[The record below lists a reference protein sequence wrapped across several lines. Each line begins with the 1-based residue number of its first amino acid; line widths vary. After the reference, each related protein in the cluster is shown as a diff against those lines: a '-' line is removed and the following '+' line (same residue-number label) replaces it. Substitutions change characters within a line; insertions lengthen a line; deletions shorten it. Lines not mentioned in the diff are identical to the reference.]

1 MVITSLDVV
10 LALTRRRREQMGQG
24 AERIY
29 TVLSEASKKGQV
41 FGNPFHSLSFTRER
55 SERKYEPK
63 ESTHT
68 AQENLPARKNKKNQT
83 KSLAFVSSDLLLW
96 RWLESCAG
104 LQLGL
109 DLPSNDYLFELLLES
124 WHLYRGHPSRPVQ
137 KVPAKNRISRNKS
150 ERKAQGDIR
159 RTPPAFSLIPNN
171 VNTALSR
178 LTVAWCG
185 L

>member
-1 MVITSLDVV
+1 MWSLLSREGGGSRWDRVQREFTQFCLKHLRKDKF
-10 LALTRRRREQMGQG
+10 LATHF
-24 AERIY
+24 
-29 TVLSEASKKGQV
+29 TVCHLQESALKGNMNPKKAHT
-41 FGNPFHSLSFTRER
+41 PH
-55 SERKYEPK
+55 RKISQPEKPK
-63 ESTHT
+63 
-68 AQENLPARKNKKNQT
+68 KQT
-83 KSLAFVSSDLLLW
+83 KSLVFVSSDLLLW

-109 DLPSNDYLFELLLES
+109 DLPSTDYLFELLLES

-137 KVPAKNRISRNKS
+137 KVPAKNRISRNKN
-150 ERKAQGDIR
+150 ERKAQGDMR
-159 RTPPAFSLIPNN
+159 STPPAFSLIPNN